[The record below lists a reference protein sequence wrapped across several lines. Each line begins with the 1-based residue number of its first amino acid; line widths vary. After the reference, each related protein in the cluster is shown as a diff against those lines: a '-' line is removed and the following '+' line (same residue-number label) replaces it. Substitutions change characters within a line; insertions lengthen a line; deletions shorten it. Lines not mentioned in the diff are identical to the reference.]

1 MFDFD
6 DIRYS
11 LNQFELMVVLMTNS
25 ISLLITQL
33 INSIFLDLKFTII
46 QSIITSSII

>member
-33 INSIFLDLKFTII
+33 INGHILVKILKL
-46 QSIITSSII
+46 